1 MIDAATKRFVR
12 QRAGNRCEYCG
23 LHQDQSPLA
32 TLQIEHIIP
41 RKHGGKDNPDNLAL
55 ACIDCNLSKS
65 SNIAGRD
72 PGTNQLTPLF
82 NPRSQLWED
91 HFALQ
96 GAYIVGRTAIGRT
109 TVLVL
114 NMNSD
119 EQLELRAVE
128 HK

>member
-1 MIDAATKRFVR
+1 MAPVINLKSIGSATSGARATSARTSILDWIAVR
-12 QRAGNRCEYCG
+12 TGR
-23 LHQDQSPLA
+23 LSPGRDVA
-32 TLQIEHIIP
+32 VTF
-41 RKHGGKDNPDNLAL
+41 RSNTGG
-55 ACIDCNLSKS
+55 SVVH
-65 SNIAGRD
+65 IAGRD